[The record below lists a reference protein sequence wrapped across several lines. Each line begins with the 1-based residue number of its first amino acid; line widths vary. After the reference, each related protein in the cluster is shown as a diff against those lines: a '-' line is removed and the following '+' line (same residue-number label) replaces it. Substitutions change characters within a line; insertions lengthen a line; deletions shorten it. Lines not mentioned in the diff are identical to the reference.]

1 MSKGRGFTRLRWI
14 PYAVNRISAQN
25 KQYFLTYIHVL
36 LYKMEINSNLN
47 IRFILSCKHFSGEV
61 QYYMFENLKS
71 QISKLF
77 LP

>member
-1 MSKGRGFTRLRWI
+1 
-14 PYAVNRISAQN
+14 
-25 KQYFLTYIHVL
+25 
-36 LYKMEINSNLN
+36 MEINSNLN

-77 LP
+77 LPWMLHLDASQQEANCPRNYFHMSVI